1 MRNQIRGLSRGK
13 QNTQDGASW
22 VQVGD
27 GAMNEITEI
36 VQRIRELAV
45 QASNDTNSVGERE
58 AINQEIKELKKE
70 INMISCNTEFNK
82 HKVFDNDDLIMS
94 VDGSTNY
101 LQVYN
106 ATYDN
111 ATKDVT

>member
-1 MRNQIRGLSRGK
+1 MLAGKKRKSAERLNSGYRINRSSDDAAGLKISEKMRNQIRGLSRGK

-58 AINQEIKELKKE
+58 AIN
-70 INMISCNTEFNK
+70 
-82 HKVFDNDDLIMS
+82 
-94 VDGSTNY
+94 
-101 LQVYN
+101 
-106 ATYDN
+106 
-111 ATKDVT
+111 